1 MQMRRAIFQV
11 CCLSGAV
18 AIAGGAAAQSTFQA
32 REPAYVRALLDGQA
46 DRLASPNVLQWNT
59 EIADFKRE
67 TGSTF
72 SDEMID
78 QFLRVRREG
87 SPPDLSKGPEAERA
101 WKQRLSR
108 WLDSS
113 YVRMLIFRHH
123 YFVSF
128 AQRLDGKCAF
138 LTPAQKAD
146 VAAALEQAV
155 SAFRIGQRTK
165 SEIDALAADEKL
177 AFQTM
182 SGSLSNG
189 HNDADALAR
198 AAACNAPSIKTVTA
212 TLLKLLSPRQEGGSA
227 AVQARYVRERKATIK
242 QTGDFLVGET
252 LLRTGPEQSWFA
264 TAFIATPKL
273 ATLRIPGVDEEVAG
287 KTIGWFTDA
296 SFAEALDG
304 DSRPIMFVSMGA
316 TADCHQCRT
325 LMQDLLVSEPFNRLA
340 GRVAAVLLVANSDP
354 DSFVSRMRKSLDTV
368 AVPDIMVLQR
378 ATAAA
383 PARMLYRLER
393 VASAAEIAQQISQS
407 LPASLPVAPPKT
419 PHKPFLAPPDVC
431 WLAETLELCQA
442 RLRRDV
448 HLE

>member
-1 MQMRRAIFQV
+1 MRRAIFQV
-11 CCLSGAV
+11 CCLSGAL
-18 AIAGGAAAQSTFQA
+18 AIAGGAAAQSTVQV
-32 REPAYVRALLDGQA
+32 REPAYVGALLDGQA
-46 DRLASPNVLQWNT
+46 DRLASSNVLQWNT

-67 TGSTF
+67 TNSTF
-72 SDEMID
+72 SDDMID

-87 SPPDLSKGPEAERA
+87 SPPDQSKGPEAERA
-101 WKQRLSR
+101 WKQRMSR

-113 YVRMLIFRHH
+113 YVRMLVFRHH

-128 AQRLDGKCAF
+128 ALRLDDKCKF
-138 LTPAQKAD
+138 LKPAQKAD

-155 SAFRIGQRTK
+155 DAFRIGQRSK
-165 SEIDALAADEKL
+165 SEINALAADEKL

-182 SGSLSNG
+182 SGSISNG
-189 HNDADALAR
+189 QSDADALAR
-198 AAACNAPSIKTVTA
+198 AAGCNALSIRTVAA
-212 TLLKLLSPRQEGGSA
+212 TLSKLLSPRQEGGSA
-227 AVQARYVRERKATIK
+227 VVQARYARERKATIK

-252 LLRTGPEQSWFA
+252 LVRTGPEQSWFA
-264 TAFIATPKL
+264 TTFIASPKL
-273 ATLRIPGVDEEVAG
+273 ATIRIPGVDEEVPG

-296 SFAEALDG
+296 SFAEALEG
-304 DSRPIMFVSMGA
+304 DSRPIVFVSMGA
-316 TADCHQCRT
+316 SADCHQCRN

-368 AVPDIMVLQR
+368 AVPDVMVIQR

-383 PARMLYRLER
+383 PGRMLYRLEH
-393 VASAAEIAQQISQS
+393 VATAAEIAQQISQILPDS
-407 LPASLPVAPPKT
+407 LPAALPKT
-419 PHKPFLAPPDVC
+419 PHKPSIAPPDVC
-431 WLAETLELCQA
+431 WLAETFELCQA